1 MIVLSFCAGAKVRQ
15 EGEIYAETI
24 CDRRPWS
31 RGSRSLR
38 EWVYGSGTGKGACE
52 KDQGSRRR
60 ESDPGGSLPGLL

>member
-24 CDRRPWS
+24 CDRRPWG

-38 EWVYGSGTGKGACE
+38 EWVYGSRAGQGTGPE
-52 KDQGSRRR
+52 DQGTWRR
-60 ESDPGGSLPGLL
+60 ERDLG